1 MTLTQRTLG
10 EIVAANYQAA
20 GVFQKYNIDFCCQGD
35 RPFVDA
41 CQAAGVDHQAVANE
55 LSTLDTPADA
65 VDFKQWP
72 IDLLTTFIQSR
83 HHQYIERIT
92 PTIKQLLDKICDVHG
107 GQHPELFEIREIFSA
122 SSGDLAVHMKK
133 EELILFPFIRKLSL
147 AKQNQ
152 KVVKSKLFDSVT
164 NPIHDMKDDHLEEGE
179 QLERMATISNHYT
192 PPQDACMSF
201 VTTYKMLKEY
211 EMDMHQHIHLEN
223 NILFP
228 AAIRLEEELRTI
240 L

>member
-1 MTLTQRTLG
+1 MTLTQQTLG
-10 EIVAANYQAA
+10 EIVASNYQAA
-20 GVFQKYNIDFCCQGD
+20 SVFEKYNIDFCCQGD
-35 RPFVDA
+35 RLFVDA
-41 CQAAGVDHQAVANE
+41 CHAAGVDDEAIAAE
-55 LSTLDTPADA
+55 LSNLQAPTDG
-65 VDFKQWP
+65 VDFQQWP
-72 IDLLTTFIQSR
+72 IDLLTSFIQSR

-92 PTIKQLLDKICDVHG
+92 PTIKQLLDKICEVHG
-107 GQHPELFEIREIFSA
+107 DHHPELLEIRDIFNS

-133 EELILFPFIRKLSL
+133 EELILFPFIRQLSL
-147 AKQNQ
+147 AKQNR
-152 KVVKSKLFDSVT
+152 KTVKSKLFDSVT
-164 NPIHDMKDDHLEEGE
+164 NPIHDMKDDHLDEGE
-179 QLERMATISNHYT
+179 QLERMASISNHYT

-228 AAIRLEEELRTI
+228 AAIKLEEELRTI